1 VTGKRL
7 TASIGGVMAILLW
20 SGSIS
25 LQRLLSQQLGPMI
38 TGATGCLIAGLL
50 GSVILLLR
58 PSTRKSLLAASGR
71 ETFVCG
77 ALFVMYSICFVS
89 AVALATSTRHVF
101 VVGVI
106 NYLWPAMT
114 LVLSIPI
121 LKSRPRPLLPV
132 GVIVGVA
139 GAVMAAVFQRELSLA
154 DFLDGLRGNLW
165 PYLLSLVNAVT
176 WAFYSNLTRRW
187 VDKVPGGVVFVYL
200 LVAGVLMA
208 ALAAALGD
216 LGRGLPVLLG
226 DSPQWAQS
234 VLLPMA
240 LQSIG
245 PALGAYILWETAM
258 RLGSVTF
265 VSVTAY
271 LTPVFSLIV
280 SCIVL
285 HESAGW
291 GLWGGTALVVLG
303 AFICKFSIRDRVEG
317 GKE

>member
-1 VTGKRL
+1 LNTKRL
-7 TASIGGVMAILLW
+7 YASAGGVVAILLW
-20 SGSIS
+20 AGSIS
-25 LQRLLSQQLGPMI
+25 LQRLLAQQLGPMV
-38 TGATGCLIAGLL
+38 TGGANCLIAGLL
-50 GSVILLLR
+50 GCVVLLLR
-58 PSTRKSLLAASGR
+58 PGMRKNLLAASGR
-71 ETFVCG
+71 ETAICG
-77 ALFVMYSICFVS
+77 ALFVVYSICFVS

-132 GVIVGVA
+132 GVVVGVA
-139 GAVMAAVFQRELSLA
+139 GAALAAIFQRDLTLA
-154 DFLDGLRGNLW
+154 DFLEGLRANIW
-165 PYLLSLVNAVT
+165 PYLLSLANAVT

-187 VDKVPGGVVFVYL
+187 VHKVPGGVVFLYL
-200 LVAGVLMA
+200 LASAVLMG

-216 LGRGLPVLLG
+216 LTRCLPVLLG
-226 DSPQWAQS
+226 DAPQWGRS
-234 VLLPMA
+234 VLLPLL
-240 LQSIG
+240 LQAVG
-245 PALGAYILWETAM
+245 PAMGAYILWETAM

-303 AFICKFSIRDRVEG
+303 AFICKLNIRDASESG
-317 GKE
+317 PG